1 MNEMDDIYEADLVAD
16 SSEYLEDDTFTE
28 IVAEV
33 VEPERL
39 FLTTSFEDYTVTEG
53 LLFMLLL
60 LSVIVLCVK
69 MLKGG
74 FYWLW

>member
-1 MNEMDDIYEADLVAD
+1 MNEVDDVYEADVVGD
-16 SSEYLEDDTFTE
+16 TSESLEEDTFTE

-53 LLFMLLL
+53 LLLLL
-60 LSVIVLCVK
+60 LLLAVVMICVK
-69 MLKGG
+69 MLRGG